1 MVFSTDYN
9 HVDESDI
16 DKVFDIINK
25 LLAGKG
31 DSNKYIV
38 MFNDDLHEIGS
49 LAIIKPNS
57 PVAILH
63 KSNSSDPNAILF
75 LQDDYFAILYWGDYN
90 QHNNHDKLAIR
101 SCVVYND
108 KHLADMLNNVYESRK
123 YEKKPP
129 PYIVERYGDRLSKST
144 SITIKIIDN
153 KSFIIH
159 YDKHDF
165 VTEILLVNES
175 FALKN
180 GKMIA
185 RDEFVS
191 IKIGN
196 SVNDMHRTVSLH
208 TNEYTNFDRRTHSFW
223 KNSILTE
230 ALKIYNSYS

>member
-1 MVFSTDYN
+1 MVFSTDVN
-9 HVDESDI
+9 NDDSDI
-16 DKVFDIINK
+16 DKAIGIINK

-38 MFNDDLHEIGS
+38 MFNDDVHEIGS
-49 LAIIKPNS
+49 LTIIKPNS
-57 PVAILH
+57 PVVSLH
-63 KSNSSDPNAILF
+63 KSNSFDPNAVVF
-75 LQDDYFAILYWGDYN
+75 LQDDYFAIVDWAEYAQKD
-90 QHNNHDKLAIR
+90 NHDVLEMH
-101 SCVVYND
+101 SCIVYND

-123 YEKKPP
+123 HEKKPP
-129 PYIVERYGDRLSKST
+129 AYVVERYADRLSKST
-144 SITIKIIDN
+144 SITINIINN

-175 FALKN
+175 FALKQ

-196 SVNDMHRTVSLH
+196 SVNDMHKTVSLY
-208 TNEYTNFDRRTHSFW
+208 TNEYANFSKRSHSIW
-223 KNSILTE
+223 KNDILSE
-230 ALKIYNSYS
+230 ALKIYNYYF